1 MYDVPPESDWFPVR
15 ITASFLDG
23 GGKTAYTF
31 QEVWLDGGAAIAD
44 KIGGRVNTS
53 NDPAYAIDGST
64 FSPTAAGS
72 NVQGLARRG
81 PGAAGQ
87 KWELKGGG
95 GGNTLNPGDIA
106 PFEFSGSIAAGQ
118 LWQPVPI
125 IGGNLSLFID
135 QPLGMFSF
143 YVLLRLLSGTDG
155 NVSVGVAIGR
165 CDATG
170 LISSLQSPFVV
181 CNPIPIHLFDIG
193 RDVLM
198 HYNQPLNLTNI
209 NGFFPDFPKEGDL
222 LAFPVVGGNGLSLTP
237 APSLDPSVY
246 SIAAVGALAS
256 PSYISASS
264 RTTGISTI

>member
-87 KWELKGGG
+87 KWELEAAGGSGPDATPTQRGWVNTTDQAFG
-95 GGNTLNPGDIA
+95 GVKTFND
-106 PFEFSGSIAAGQ
+106 SIALGHGGVAGRITFNESSIFDFFPTH
-118 LWQPVPI
+118 LTMVGFAEGISIVQP
-125 IGGNLSLFID
+125 GGDFI
-135 QPLGMFSF
+135 
-143 YVLLRLLSGTDG
+143 LLSAGG
-155 NVSVGVAIGR
+155 IQLINPSVGVFGSKG
-165 CDATG
+165 ATG
-170 LISSLQSPFVV
+170 IDGVGSTFNGGICTKIGGGTGDNSGATGTDFDGGEFQNGFCTKLSDLAGYDGSIIIGTLSLSFTNGRLQSV
-181 CNPIPIHLFDIG
+181 
-193 RDVLM
+193 
-198 HYNQPLNLTNI
+198 
-209 NGFFPDFPKEGDL
+209 
-222 LAFPVVGGNGLSLTP
+222 TP
-237 APSLDPSVY
+237 
-246 SIAAVGALAS
+246 G
-256 PSYISASS
+256 
-264 RTTGISTI
+264 